1 MPRVCLVAAACAAL
15 PDIDYL
21 GWPVAHRSITHSIA
35 FALAGALVAT
45 AMFFRSAE
53 WREHRARVAVI
64 LGLAFLSHGLLDG
77 LSTYSYGVEYFA
89 PFSPHRFRLWWTP
102 LGDPE
107 GRLTKQFIQEALVVL
122 SRHGKPDWD
131 YRTPIPGRAF
141 AEWRRGEDDA
151 PLDPV
156 SRPGSALEQRVRTAS
171 CVITSPL
178 RRSLESARLLAP
190 ASVPFTD
197 ALFREADLPC
207 GFSSAARLRPD
218 AAERRS

>member
-1 MPRVCLVAAACAAL
+1 VTT
-15 PDIDYL
+15 I
-21 GWPVAHRSITHSIA
+21 
-35 FALAGALVAT
+35 
-45 AMFFRSAE
+45 
-53 WREHRARVAVI
+53 
-64 LGLAFLSHGLLDG
+64 
-77 LSTYSYGVEYFA
+77 
-89 PFSPHRFRLWWTP
+89 
-102 LGDPE
+102 
-107 GRLTKQFIQEALVVL
+107 VL

-156 SRPGSALEQRVRTAS
+156 SRPGSALEQMVRTAS

-207 GFSSAARLRPD
+207 GFRSAARLRPD
-218 AAERRS
+218 VWAVLARSAWFCGWSDGMESFAAARKRASQAAQLLLTRAAAHDAIAVVGHGMMNVFIARELRAQGWRGPRIPSRRHWSFGVYADGRTA